1 MRITISFY
9 KKLWAWDRFFF
20 IPLKMSDDEMSIA
33 DLWNER
39 FIRTEFLFSKNRQ
52 YKRVDLRQHVEKGPM
67 IDVFQIDRNKIKL
80 DHRFRIRYDNSPCD
94 IGVRNFAAGIITGLH
109 LKRNAYLQIMS
120 IGLSDLTSKVFATIM
135 NFYQMKR
142 TRN

>member
-1 MRITISFY
+1 
-9 KKLWAWDRFFF
+9 
-20 IPLKMSDDEMSIA
+20 MSDDEMSIA

-94 IGVRNFAAGIITGLH
+94 IGIRNFAAGIIAGRH

-120 IGLSDLTSKVFATIM
+120 IGLSDLISKVFATIM

>member
-1 MRITISFY
+1 
-9 KKLWAWDRFFF
+9 
-20 IPLKMSDDEMSIA
+20 
-33 DLWNER
+33 
-39 FIRTEFLFSKNRQ
+39 
-52 YKRVDLRQHVEKGPM
+52 M
-67 IDVFQIDRNKIKL
+67 IDVFQIDCNKIKL

-94 IGVRNFAAGIITGLH
+94 IVIRNFAAGIIAGRH

-120 IGLSDLTSKVFATIM
+120 IGLSDLISKVFATIM

>member
-1 MRITISFY
+1 MRVTISFY

-20 IPLKMSDDEMSIA
+20 ISLKLSDDEMSVA

-39 FIRTEFLFSKNRQ
+39 FIRTEFLFSKNGQ
-52 YKRVDLRQHVEKGPM
+52 YKRVDLRQHVEKCPM
-67 IDVFQIDRNKIKL
+67 IDVFQIDCNKIKL
-80 DHRFRIRYDNSPCD
+80 DHKFRIRNDSSPSD
-94 IGVRNFAAGIITGLH
+94 IGIRNFAAGIITGRH

-120 IGLSDLTSKVFATIM
+120 IGLSDLISKAFATIM
-135 NFYQMKR
+135 NFQQMKR